1 MHATQYNNSKMN
13 QRLGSVVLT
22 RIYEKYKIS
31 INIGN
36 ITFTCMRTVLY
47 SDGWADFTKSGN
59 KPR

>member
-1 MHATQYNNSKMN
+1 MN

-22 RIYEKYKIS
+22 IGYMKKYKIS

-36 ITFTCMRTVLY
+36 ITFTWMHTVLY
-47 SDGWADFTKSGN
+47 SDGWADFTKSEN